1 MKRFMKYVR
10 NHKGVTLVMMAIMLA
25 VLIMLASLAIDIS
38 YMYFAKNQLQVAAD
52 AAALAGA
59 AGLNGTSSTA
69 QKTNVR
75 DIAWQFACRNHAA
88 NKPKNVYL
96 VAVDPQAN
104 DPNATE
110 AQKCDNIPTDLNDGN
125 SADGDIVIGF
135 WNGSSFSPTVDT
147 LNGEIANAVKVVDRR
162 SETGETYG
170 MPQVGLF
177 LGKFFALL
185 KPVGADWSV
194 MAVKASAIAARP
206 PRPSTGLVLCD
217 PVCTP
222 GFDLSDPF
230 MTNQQSKDPPET
242 YYSLSYTEF
251 LQKTPV
257 GKATCL
263 NPKIHQCNGG
273 LRDDCSTADNTIV
286 ASYIWQERIAPTT
299 CDLIRWD
306 NGVGNIPD
314 DVKCAFK
321 STTFDT
327 DNKTINAGATVAW
340 KVIVPIVPGSEC
352 PSGGVPGHSTDVA
365 LITQFAEIVIVDV
378 VDVKGDS
385 TIGNNKNPMGIRISS
400 IDCFPCG
407 DWSHLGSKPSLVK

>member
-1 MKRFMKYVR
+1 VKKILTYAQ
-10 NHKGVTLVMMAIMLA
+10 NHKGVTLVMMSIMLA

-59 AGLNGTSSTA
+59 ANLDGSASLIQEPARRAAWKFSCKNNAAGSKVFLVTDTQADCDTNNPPTADQLNANTA
-69 QKTNVR
+69 TNTNK
-75 DIAWQFACRNHAA
+75 DIN
-88 NKPKNVYL
+88 
-96 VAVDPQAN
+96 
-104 DPNATE
+104 
-110 AQKCDNIPTDLNDGN
+110 
-125 SADGDIVIGF
+125 GDIVMGY
-135 WNGSSFSPTVDT
+135 WDGSSFSPTVT
-147 LNGEIANAVKVVDRR
+147 PPQIANAVKVVARR
-162 SETGETYG
+162 TGETPG

-177 LGKFFALL
+177 LGKIFALL

-217 PVCTP
+217 PVCTS

-263 NPKIHQCNGG
+263 KPNIHQCNGG

-340 KVIVPIVPGSEC
+340 KVIVPIVTEC